1 MSGVKG
7 RSGGKPKYNQ
17 TMTEQI
23 AIRFTSEQFQKLNEV
38 SNNTGKTVTEV
49 IRDSVNNHLKKAG
62 NNARSN
68 G

>member
-1 MSGVKG
+1 MPGVKG

-49 IRDSVNNHLKKAG
+49 IRDSVSNHLKKAG
-62 NNARSN
+62 DSEKS
-68 G
+68 

>member
-23 AIRFTSEQFQKLNEV
+23 AIRFTTEQFQKLNEV
-38 SNNTGKTVTEV
+38 SNKTGKTVTEV
-49 IRDSVNNHLKKAG
+49 IRDSVNNSLKKAG
-62 NNARSN
+62 NSEKS
-68 G
+68 

>member
-1 MSGVKG
+1 MPGIKG

-17 TMTEQI
+17 AMTEQI

-62 NNARSN
+62 DSEKP
-68 G
+68 